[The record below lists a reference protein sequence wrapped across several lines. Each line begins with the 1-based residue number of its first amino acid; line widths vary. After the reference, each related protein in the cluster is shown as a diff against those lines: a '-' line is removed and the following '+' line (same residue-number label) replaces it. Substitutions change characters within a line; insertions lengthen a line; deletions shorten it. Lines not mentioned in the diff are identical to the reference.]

1 MCISIYSV
9 LRSSWYLRYGNITL
23 QTVLLY
29 IVVVPI
35 SRFRDWVVVV
45 YMVTMHVCPFGYN

>member
-1 MCISIYSV
+1 MYYFSIVNVRYVLCWSSVYTTYSV

-29 IVVVPI
+29 
-35 SRFRDWVVVV
+35 VVVV
-45 YMVTMHVCPFGYN
+45 LI

>member
-1 MCISIYSV
+1 MVRPLMFISMYNV
-9 LRSSWYLRYGNITL
+9 LRSSWYLQYGNITL

-35 SRFRDWVVVV
+35 
-45 YMVTMHVCPFGYN
+45 